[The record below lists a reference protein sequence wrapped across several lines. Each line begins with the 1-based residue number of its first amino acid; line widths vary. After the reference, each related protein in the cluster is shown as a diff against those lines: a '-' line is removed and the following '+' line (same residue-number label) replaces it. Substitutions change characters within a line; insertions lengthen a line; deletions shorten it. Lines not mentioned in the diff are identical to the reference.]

1 MRFSVSRLKAL
12 DQLYAVYDQLTGGRP
27 IACKQFCADCCTCN
41 VTLTR
46 LEAAR
51 IIAALDEKTKQAIRE
66 KLTKPSATP
75 RFIPKITINRL
86 ADICMRGGDPPEEE
100 IDPAWGPCP
109 LLENNACPI
118 YDVRPFGCRCMT
130 SFQKCSDTG
139 AADIDDFTLTVNHI
153 FLQTIEHMDKNGYF
167 GNLSDVL
174 ADVLADASAGGLTDE
189 AAVQEINT
197 GPNPPFLI
205 RNFPLSTLLIP
216 PEQREK
222 IQPILTALRAIKM

>member
-1 MRFSVSRLKAL
+1 MIFSDPRFKAL

-46 LEAAR
+46 LEAVR
-51 IIAALDEKTKQAIRE
+51 IIAALDEETKQAIE
-66 KLTKPSATP
+66 KKLKKQSATH
-75 RFIPKITINRL
+75 RFIPRITINQL
-86 ADICMRGGDPPEEE
+86 ADICAQGGDPPEEE
-100 IDPAWGPCP
+100 IDPAWGACP

-139 AADIDDFTLTVNHI
+139 AADIDDFTITVNHI

-167 GNLSDVL
+167 GNLADML
-174 ADVLADASAGGLTDE
+174 ADVLAGDLTGE
-189 AAVQEINT
+189 PVAPKINT
-197 GPNPPFLI
+197 GSNPPFLI
-205 RNFPLSTLLIP
+205 QNSPLSTLLIP
-216 PEQREK
+216 PEHREK
-222 IQPILTALRAIKM
+222 IQPIFTALRAIKM

>member
-1 MRFSVSRLKAL
+1 MIFSDPRLKAL
-12 DQLYAVYDQLTGGRP
+12 DQLYALYDEFTGGRH

-51 IIAALDEKTKQAIRE
+51 IMAALDEKSKHTLRK
-66 KLTKPSATP
+66 KLQNPLLSP

-86 ADICMRGGDPPEEE
+86 ADICTQGGDPPEEE

-139 AADIDDFTLTVNHI
+139 AADMDDFTLTVNHI

-174 ADVLADASAGGLTDE
+174 ADMLADAPTDPTSAPEDSAG
-189 AAVQEINT
+189 
-197 GPNPPFLI
+197 PHSPCLI
-205 RNFPLSTLLIP
+205 RNSPLRALLIP
-216 PEQREK
+216 PEHREK
-222 IQPILTALRAIKM
+222 IQPTLVALRAIRM